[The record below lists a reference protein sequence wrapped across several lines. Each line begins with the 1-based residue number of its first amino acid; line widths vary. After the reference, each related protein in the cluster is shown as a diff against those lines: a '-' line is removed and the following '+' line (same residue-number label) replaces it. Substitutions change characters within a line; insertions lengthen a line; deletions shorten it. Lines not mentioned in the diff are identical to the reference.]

1 MKKLCPAYRR
11 LPIVRNCPVKPK
23 VLYTWICLHFKA
35 DYHTY
40 QSEITLEGLSKA
52 TGIKDLD
59 KLSLHTKLLAE
70 HHLMKKEYWYANEH
84 KRVRYHLKNPFQD
97 WIRVNGSILEDA
109 SLTSSAKAL
118 LVLLKMQCLN
128 NTNTTRYSK
137 SELSKLCGIDPK
149 TFRKHLKELE
159 DQKHIIVHK
168 ECIEITSAHI
178 PLDAPKFCKEIVK
191 VAESACTPSI
201 ARCAEI
207 IKKRPKNIR
216 HLKSYLRKIEA
227 GVRLYKPT
235 KRVSKKYQF

>member
-1 MKKLCPAYRR
+1 MKKPTPTYRR

-35 DYHTY
+35 DYRTY

-59 KLSLHTKLLAE
+59 KLSLHTKRLAE
-70 HHLMKKEYWYANEH
+70 HHFIKKEYWYANEH
-84 KRVRYHLKNPFQD
+84 KRVRYHLKNPSQD

-109 SLTSSAKAL
+109 LLTSSAKAL

-159 DQKHIIVHK
+159 DQRHIIVQ
-168 ECIEITSAHI
+168 EDGIEIASPHI
-178 PLDAPKFCKEIVK
+178 PLDDPKIFKEIVK
-191 VAESACTPSI
+191 AGESACAPSI
-201 ARCAEI
+201 ARRAEI
-207 IKKRPKNIR
+207 IRKRPKNIR
-216 HLKSYLRKIEA
+216 NLKNYLRKIET
-227 GVRLYKPT
+227 GGRSYKPI
-235 KRVSKKYQF
+235 KKVPQKFEF